1 MPSELSHIRS
11 VPLRSDDHPLGLQN
25 LGHLDSIRVAAANR
39 LYALTLLVTCILHL
53 RGASTSVENPS
64 GSHFWSVLAIFAR
77 AHSWMQRILDKLQVN
92 KFQNCMYGSSRD
104 KWTSFKGTSSL
115 YTSICKC
122 CDGSHKHESW
132 KPTASGSSV
141 NLPTASEAA
150 YPMEL
155 CRAMMACLETWL
167 LERKA
172 RFPSQHFTDDTKLSA
187 RQLRQFGKRQLPPLL
202 SEYWLVTDS
211 FIAEFF
217 TNAKALSFCPPGLEK
232 GGVESKVSH
241 ATLNGEFTK
250 QLEEKFAILPST
262 ILRYVDTD
270 DSDDKK
276 WYGVH
281 RTPMQAFQATLWLQH
296 PMDMQVPIPDIL
308 LEAIFNVL
316 TMGAA
321 KVVEL
326 RAAQCKRVLKLIND
340 FDSDEKKLHET
351 MPKEVRLVLQG
362 KRILLWKH
370 LLEET
375 GFPDLHIVDEV
386 AEGLKLV
393 GSATKSGAF
402 PSGLYPAQQ
411 TVEQLSQQSI
421 WRRKSTIGK
430 CRASD
435 DAAADE
441 ELWSQSLQ
449 EVEQGWL
456 SGPYASEKEVSDALQ
471 TDNWIC
477 TRRFP
482 LRQSNKIRL
491 IDDGLESGL
500 NSAYSS
506 YNKLKLMDMDSVV
519 AMVHLILQWIHGKGR
534 FCLRLST
541 GRLLEG
547 MVHRDWHQQPSMLGR
562 TLDLKSAYKQ
572 LAVDP
577 TQNLVRALVAYNPAE
592 QAPSFFILNAL
603 PFGATGSVYSFNRVA
618 KSLWHLMVCM
628 GNVLTT
634 QYYDDYPNVEFSPLA
649 KSSQGFM
656 EFLLQALGWKFATEG
671 KKAFPPS
678 SSFKVLGV
686 ELDLSKSCSGV
697 VAVANKEDRIESLV
711 LFLSGLMKKGRINS
725 SEAATLHGQLNFA
738 QGQYYGCSMKPAMS
752 FLQTVM
758 RTSWKNSYSQDLI
771 VMCTYLIT
779 SLVTCPPRVIS
790 TTDSK
795 QPALLFTDG
804 AFEVENGVG
813 LGSSGLVFHD
823 PLCGLKEVAE
833 IDVPQSL
840 ISYWGR
846 GGEKQLIAFL
856 ELWPVLMGLHTYGH
870 GVRGRRLLVF
880 IDNNGVRDA
889 LIKGSS
895 PLIDLFT
902 MLSLCS
908 LAVSA
913 HSVSAWFTRIPSA
926 SNPADD
932 PSRGE
937 PDRMAGLL
945 DARLRQPIQAPEAIV
960 QSLLAKSNFVEFMRD
975 AAHSSSVV
983 QPDEN
988 RGGDGCSDSNRAA
1001 TDNRAQELVQ

>member
-1 MPSELSHIRS
+1 M
-11 VPLRSDDHPLGLQN
+11 
-25 LGHLDSIRVAAANR
+25 
-39 LYALTLLVTCILHL
+39 
-53 RGASTSVENPS
+53 
-64 GSHFWSVLAIFAR
+64 
-77 AHSWMQRILDKLQVN
+77 N

-132 KPTASGSSV
+132 QPTASGSSV
-141 NLPTASEAA
+141 NFPTASEAA

-217 TNAKALSFCPPGLEK
+217 TNAKALSSCPPGLEK

-262 ILRYVDTD
+262 ILRHVDTD

-386 AEGLKLV
+386 VEGLKLV

-441 ELWSQSLQ
+441 ELWT
-449 EVEQGWL
+449 VE
-456 SGPYASEKEVSDALQ
+456 SIIA
-471 TDNWIC
+471 
-477 TRRFP
+477 
-482 LRQSNKIRL
+482 
-491 IDDGLESGL
+491 
-500 NSAYSS
+500 
-506 YNKLKLMDMDSVV
+506 
-519 AMVHLILQWIHGKGR
+519 
-534 FCLRLST
+534 
-541 GRLLEG
+541 
-547 MVHRDWHQQPSMLGR
+547 
-562 TLDLKSAYKQ
+562 
-572 LAVDP
+572 
-577 TQNLVRALVAYNPAE
+577 
-592 QAPSFFILNAL
+592 
-603 PFGATGSVYSFNRVA
+603 
-618 KSLWHLMVCM
+618 
-628 GNVLTT
+628 
-634 QYYDDYPNVEFSPLA
+634 
-649 KSSQGFM
+649 
-656 EFLLQALGWKFATEG
+656 
-671 KKAFPPS
+671 
-678 SSFKVLGV
+678 
-686 ELDLSKSCSGV
+686 
-697 VAVANKEDRIESLV
+697 
-711 LFLSGLMKKGRINS
+711 
-725 SEAATLHGQLNFA
+725 
-738 QGQYYGCSMKPAMS
+738 
-752 FLQTVM
+752 
-758 RTSWKNSYSQDLI
+758 
-771 VMCTYLIT
+771 
-779 SLVTCPPRVIS
+779 
-790 TTDSK
+790 
-795 QPALLFTDG
+795 
-804 AFEVENGVG
+804 
-813 LGSSGLVFHD
+813 
-823 PLCGLKEVAE
+823 
-833 IDVPQSL
+833 
-840 ISYWGR
+840 R
-846 GGEKQLIAFL
+846 G
-856 ELWPVLMGLHTYGH
+856 
-870 GVRGRRLLVF
+870 
-880 IDNNGVRDA
+880 
-889 LIKGSS
+889 
-895 PLIDLFT
+895 
-902 MLSLCS
+902 
-908 LAVSA
+908 
-913 HSVSAWFTRIPSA
+913 
-926 SNPADD
+926 
-932 PSRGE
+932 
-937 PDRMAGLL
+937 
-945 DARLRQPIQAPEAIV
+945 
-960 QSLLAKSNFVEFMRD
+960 
-975 AAHSSSVV
+975 
-983 QPDEN
+983 
-988 RGGDGCSDSNRAA
+988 
-1001 TDNRAQELVQ
+1001 